1 MSWLRNWTQTGQ
13 TGHEIFSM
21 EVLPS
26 GFVSSS
32 RIVKN
37 LNITSDL
44 ETRDCA
50 DLKNRKIVDQ
60 GWDDG
65 QGHVLC
71 AFPQR
76 AYKGLKGLV
85 KQKGSQRAQR
95 AQR

>member
-13 TGHEIFSM
+13 TGHEISVM

-44 ETRDCA
+44 ETRDLA

-60 GWDDG
+60 VGN
-65 QGHVLC
+65 
-71 AFPQR
+71 R
-76 AYKGLKGLV
+76 GLGVHYRRKEFSAALV
-85 KQKGSQRAQR
+85 PTKAGAGRF
-95 AQR
+95 